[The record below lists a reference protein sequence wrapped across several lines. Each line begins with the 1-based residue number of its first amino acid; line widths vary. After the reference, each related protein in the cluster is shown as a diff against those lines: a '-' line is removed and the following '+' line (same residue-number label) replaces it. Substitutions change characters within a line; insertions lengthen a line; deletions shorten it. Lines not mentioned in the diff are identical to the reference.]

1 MLQRVAVTPQ
11 YPLIIDFADGTSK
24 RCLICIESLILM
36 IQEFG
41 EIQDVLKEYETK
53 PYDLTAII
61 LYSGMKLLHPETTLE
76 ECQAILMGGGVP
88 LMNKVLE
95 VFNENIGSM
104 DSEQLKKSVQERVD
118 VMLKQQK
125 QQ

>member
-1 MLQRVAVTPQ
+1 MLQRVAVAPQ

-24 RCLICIESLILM
+24 KCLICIESMILL

-41 EIQDVLKEYETK
+41 EIKDILKEYETR
-53 PYDLTAII
+53 PYDLTAMI
-61 LYSGMKLLHPETTLE
+61 LYSGMKLLHPEITLE
-76 ECQAILMGGGVP
+76 ECQFIIMGGGLP

-95 VFNENIGSM
+95 VFNKNIGSI
-104 DSEQLKKSVQERVD
+104 DSEQLKKLVQERAD
-118 VMLKQQK
+118 VMLKYQK